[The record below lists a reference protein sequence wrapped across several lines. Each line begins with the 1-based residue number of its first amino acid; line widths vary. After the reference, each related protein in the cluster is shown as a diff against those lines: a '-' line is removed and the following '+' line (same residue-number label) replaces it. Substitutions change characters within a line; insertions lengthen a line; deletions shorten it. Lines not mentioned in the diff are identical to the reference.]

1 MLKIGDISVGKG
13 SPLLFILGPC
23 VIESE
28 SMVLDCAKQL
38 QDLCPFPFI
47 FKASFDKANRT
58 SLHSFRGVG
67 MEKGLDILAKV
78 KELGLPVTSDIH
90 LPEQAAPASRI
101 LDLLQIPAFLCRQTD
116 LLLACAETGKPVNVK
131 KGQFVSPQDMGNVVS
146 KLDKSRLM
154 LTERGSCFGYNNLV
168 CDMRSIPT
176 MQTFGVPVCFDA
188 SHSVQL
194 PGGLGQAS
202 SGERHFIPT
211 LAKAA
216 VAAGANAIFIET
228 HPRPDEA
235 KSHAH
240 SQWPLPELNPLLST
254 LNSLHA

>member
-1 MLKIGDISVGKG
+1 
-13 SPLLFILGPC
+13 
-23 VIESE
+23 
-28 SMVLDCAKQL
+28 MVLDCAKQL

-146 KLDKSRLM
+146 KKRCHDL
-154 LTERGSCFGYNNLV
+154 
-168 CDMRSIPT
+168 
-176 MQTFGVPVCFDA
+176 
-188 SHSVQL
+188 
-194 PGGLGQAS
+194 
-202 SGERHFIPT
+202 
-211 LAKAA
+211 
-216 VAAGANAIFIET
+216 
-228 HPRPDEA
+228 
-235 KSHAH
+235 
-240 SQWPLPELNPLLST
+240 
-254 LNSLHA
+254 